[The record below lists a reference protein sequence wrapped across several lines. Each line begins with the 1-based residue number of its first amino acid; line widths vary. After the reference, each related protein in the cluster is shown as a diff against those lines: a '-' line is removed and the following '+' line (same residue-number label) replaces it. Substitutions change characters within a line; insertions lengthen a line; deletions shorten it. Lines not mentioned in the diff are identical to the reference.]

1 MLSYYPPMSG
11 EDDPIVFPPD
21 RIRGHR
27 PPPAQVLVPPS
38 LGWEFDGSSGFGD
51 DTGTQI
57 CDVDRRGNLV
67 NCHPYDSPH
76 GWEFDGSSGFG
87 AAAGGHS
94 GGGGHSGSGA
104 PTGAHP
110 TATMAPPT
118 ASMTAASTA
127 PRNTASTAAAT
138 AAASHPTASPAQRR
152 SVSSSA
158 IHAAAA
164 HTAGTFRAPRTTRDF
179 AQAQRQSYGR
189 GFRPRGY
196 GYAGYGLQPR
206 PWNDPFYNMGPVDGY
221 YDDQVYYAD
230 DASPDW
236 DSADQDDS
244 DFNGEI
250 MREVKSEVS
259 KHKPEVLGASLAAVG
274 GYAFGPVGAA
284 AGGLLGYIG
293 GKVLGL

>member
-21 RIRGHR
+21 HITAHR

-87 AAAGGHS
+87 AAGGH
-94 GGGGHSGSGA
+94 GGGGHSATPAAA
-104 PTGAHP
+104 PAVS
-110 TATMAPPT
+110 PP
-118 ASMTAASTA
+118 AMIPSSTA
-127 PRNTASTAAAT
+127 PRSAATTAAAT

-152 SVSSSA
+152 NVGASA
-158 IHAAAA
+158 IHAATA
-164 HTAGTFRAPRTTRDF
+164 HTAGTFRAPRTTRGFVD
-179 AQAQRQSYGR
+179 AQRASYGR
-189 GFRPRGY
+189 RFNQRGY
-196 GYAGYGLQPR
+196 GYAGLGLAPR

-244 DFNGEI
+244 DFNGEF
-250 MREVKSEVS
+250 MKEVKSEVS